1 MAGWQVVITMFGHK
15 LRLELT
21 HIPSTNHKT
30 RFCKADQSNACRV
43 HFINNPAPEK
53 WENTQQIT
61 GVWENSQV
69 GGLLRWSV
77 GSRWVWR
84 VGGRGMIWANN
95 ERHWEALCRIRWQ
108 PESDERSVW
117 VDMEHQIRD
126 HCSHWE
132 HWAQHSKHFTD
143 DEENTTVPSILKSNS
158 ITSEP
163 DERNAQYSG
172 VTLYVAWNSIESDIC
187 CPSQFTPCCC
197 HPACVCTILLQAS
210 ALSWEKKRQVVGLRD
225 LYV

>member
-21 HIPSTNHKT
+21 HIPSANHKT
-30 RFCKADQSNACRV
+30 RFWKADQSNAYMV

-53 WENTQQIT
+53 WENTQQNT

-84 VGGRGMIWANN
+84 VWWVGERGMIWANN
-95 ERHWEALCRIRWQ
+95 ERHWEVLCRIRWQ
-108 PESDERSVW
+108 RESDERRVW

-132 HWAQHSKHFTD
+132 HRAQHSKHFTD

-158 ITSEP
+158 LTSEP
-163 DERNAQYSG
+163 DERN
-172 VTLYVAWNSIESDIC
+172 VRSI
-187 CPSQFTPCCC
+187 QVWPCM
-197 HPACVCTILLQAS
+197 
-210 ALSWEKKRQVVGLRD
+210 
-225 LYV
+225 